1 LSTDTGQH
9 IVIIGGGHG
18 GASSAAFLR
27 QYGWKGPITLISDE
41 AVPPY
46 HRPPLSKAWLK
57 GEADAQSLAL
67 RPAKFYADQNVS
79 LRLDT
84 HVEAV
89 DRSGSRVLL
98 GRREAIAYDRL
109 ILALG
114 SRARLLDLPGA
125 KLDGILTLR
134 SAADAER
141 LKAALGPGRR
151 LAIIGGGYIG
161 LEVAASARA
170 LGSEVTVLEREAGV
184 LARVACPALAGFF
197 HAYHRRQGVAFRL
210 GVAVAGF
217 AGVHG
222 KVAGVSL
229 ADGEIIP
236 CDVVL
241 IGIGGVANAALGRAA
256 GLDCDNGILVDH
268 AARTSDPSIYAVGDC
283 TDRPLPLYHRRG
295 RLESVPNALEQAKL
309 AAADLCGR
317 APPGPEV
324 PWFWSDQYDLKLQI
338 AGLPFDATEI
348 VMRGD
353 PAGAAFALFHLN
365 AETQVQAVEA
375 CNAAA
380 EFMAGKSLIAKRT
393 PVDRDRLKDTS
404 ISMKEIAA

>member
-1 LSTDTGQH
+1 MSIDTGQH
-9 IVIIGGGHG
+9 VVIVGGGHG
-18 GASSAAFLR
+18 GGSTAAFLR
-27 QYGWKGPITLISDE
+27 QYGWKGPITLIGDE

-67 RPAKFYADQNVS
+67 RPAKFYTDQNVT

-89 DRSGSRVLL
+89 DRPGGHVLI
-98 GRREAIAYDRL
+98 GRGESVAYDRL

-125 KLDGILTLR
+125 GLGGILTLR

-141 LKAALGPGRR
+141 LKSALGPGRR

-170 LGSEVTVLEREAGV
+170 LGSEVTVLEREASI
-184 LARVACPALAGFF
+184 LARVACPDLAGFF
-197 HAYHRRQGVAFRL
+197 QSYHRRQGVAFRL
-210 GVAVAGF
+210 GVSVTGF
-217 AGVHG
+217 AGAQG

-236 CDVVL
+236 CDTVL
-241 IGIGGVANAALGRAA
+241 IGIGGIANEALGRAA
-256 GLDCDNGILVDH
+256 GLDCGNGILVDH

-283 TDRPLPLYHRRG
+283 TDRPLPLYHRHG

-317 APPGPEV
+317 VPPAPEV

-348 VMRGD
+348 VTRGD

-365 AETQVQAVEA
+365 AENQVQAVEA

-380 EFMAGKSLIAKRT
+380 EFMAGKSLIAKRIA
-393 PVDRDRLKDTS
+393 VDRDRLTDMS
-404 ISMKEIAA
+404 ISMKDVAA

>member
-1 LSTDTGQH
+1 LSTDLGQH
-9 IVIIGGGHG
+9 IVIVGGGHG
-18 GASSAAFLR
+18 GGSTAAFLR

-41 AVPPY
+41 TVPPY

-67 RPAKFYADQNVS
+67 RPAKFYLDQNVT
-79 LRLDT
+79 LRLAT
-84 HVEAV
+84 RVAAI
-89 DRSGSRVLL
+89 DRPGRRVLL
-98 GRREAIAYDRL
+98 GQGEAVAYDRL

-125 KLDGILTLR
+125 ELDGILTLR
-134 SAADAER
+134 SAVDAER

-170 LGSEVTVLEREAGV
+170 LGSEVVILEREARV
-184 LARVACPALAGFF
+184 LARVACPTLARFF
-197 HAYHRRQGVAFRL
+197 HSYHQRQGVAFRL
-210 GVAVAGF
+210 DVSVAGF
-217 AGVHG
+217 AGSAG
-222 KVAGVSL
+222 KVQGVSL

-241 IGIGGVANAALGRAA
+241 IGVGGVANDAPGRAA
-256 GLDCDNGILVDH
+256 GLDCADGIVVDQ

-283 TDRPLPLYHRRG
+283 TDRPLPLYHRHG

-309 AAADLCGR
+309 AAGDLCGR
-317 APPGPEV
+317 APPAPEV

-348 VMRGD
+348 VERGD
-353 PAGAAFALFHLN
+353 PASAAFALFHLN
-365 AETQVQAVEA
+365 ADNQVQAVEA

-393 PVDRDRLKDTS
+393 IIDRARLKDAS
-404 ISMKEIAA
+404 ISMKDIAA